1 MQQLAQHQ
9 HAGQQIQQPIQHSPH
24 CSRQVQHWHPAHQRS
39 FPYPAGQ
46 RIPRPPPNP
55 PRPCQQAGQEGQQ
68 YTQLSQ
74 NYQTVGQQ
82 ARLAQQLPQDYENPP
97 HHNQHVGQQAHLPA
111 QQLLHQDFSPQPR
124 QPTQQYIQP
133 PSHLHAGQQAH
144 QPVQPAQ
151 HHRASQNATQTT
163 NQSTNQSTAHNPQQG
178 TQPFAKPGPL
188 NLFRNHP
195 FRKEFFES
203 IERIPEWFDILE
215 TKGTICLE
223 LRSPDR
229 LERYMELLLILSNLP
244 DLAYEQRL
252 LRSQTVRPWT
262 KEWHD
267 PDEGWPTAL
276 QRKNGG
282 WWRCRDGPD
291 ATLPELMCGVCRGLR
306 RSSYYE
312 DWVQIHDDLERDRTE
327 QLTLYLSEIR
337 KAQAEAHK
345 KEALKFKWRM
355 QYEDQ
360 MRKEQQRQA
369 VLSRYVR
376 NQMLGD
382 PGVNWLN
389 HTPRAGRGLLGK
401 ASLKT
406 RAQLLREVRA
416 AWYAM
421 ARGDP
426 SSMIFRKICS
436 IASQSSAHARA
447 RSLQERLY
455 PETKSPILAAGKQQA
470 LQQFQICF
478 LSQTNSFLKKRS
490 SGEQNTKRQSQAQ
503 ASETGLFQIQHHEDV
518 QAESSAMAETRA
530 RMKAKWSF
538 QVHKDDD
545 EPVQD
550 NPAIIPYNFPEDDEA
565 PNASPEKDKDKA
577 SIRAQFD
584 SQKQSKTRV
593 ELPKKAKTDNRVR
606 FAEPEVSNT
615 HVFTS
620 LPLVEPEEEQT
631 PTHSSDHRS
640 LELERIPPRPILKPG
655 GFKGK
660 GKAKSVTWALP

>member
-1 MQQLAQHQ
+1 MALTRVCGSWLSINMPASKYSNLFSILHIA
-9 HAGQQIQQPIQHSPH
+9 HARSNTGTLLISVHSPILLA
-24 CSRQVQHWHPAHQRS
+24 SAFLGLP
-39 FPYPAGQ
+39 
-46 RIPRPPPNP
+46 RILLDLANRPVRKASNTPNFL
-55 PRPCQQAGQEGQQ
+55 R
-68 YTQLSQ
+68 TIRLS
-74 NYQTVGQQ
+74 
-82 ARLAQQLPQDYENPP
+82 
-97 HHNQHVGQQAHLPA
+97 
-111 QQLLHQDFSPQPR
+111 
-124 QPTQQYIQP
+124 
-133 PSHLHAGQQAH
+133 
-144 QPVQPAQ
+144 
-151 HHRASQNATQTT
+151 AS
-163 NQSTNQSTAHNPQQG
+163 
-178 TQPFAKPGPL
+178 KPGSLSNFPKITKIL
-188 NLFRNHP
+188 PITTSMLASKPICRPNSFFIKTLVHNLVNLPNSISNLLLTFMLASKPINL
-195 FRKEFFES
+195 KEFFES

-306 RSSYYE
+306 RSPYYE

-389 HTPRAGRGLLGK
+389 HTPRAGRGVLGK
-401 ASLKT
+401 ESLKT
-406 RAQLLREVRA
+406 RAQLLREMRA

-503 ASETGLFQIQHHEDV
+503 TSETGLFQIQHHEDV

-550 NPAIIPYNFPEDDEA
+550 NPAIIPYNFPEADEA